1 MSEDWFARTKA
12 LKNAPGMMSPCKR
25 LVSIGRVSVPGEL
38 LLHVLSAQSPLQQE
52 PVRVGPG
59 GKLQDAISIL
69 LHAYSRTA
77 HESMT
82 GR

>member
-12 LKNAPGMMSPCKR
+12 LENASGVMSPCKR
-25 LVSIGRVSVPGEL
+25 LHSIGCVSVPGEL
-38 LLHVLSAQSPLQQE
+38 LLHVLSSQSPLQQE

-59 GKLQDAISIL
+59 GKLQDAIL
-69 LHAYSRTA
+69 LHAYSRTT
-77 HESMT
+77 HDESMT